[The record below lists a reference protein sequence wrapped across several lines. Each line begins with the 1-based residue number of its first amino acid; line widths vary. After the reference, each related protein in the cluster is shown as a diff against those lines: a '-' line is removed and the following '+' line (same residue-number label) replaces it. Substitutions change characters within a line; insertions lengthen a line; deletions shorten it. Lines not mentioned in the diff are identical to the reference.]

1 MVGWVE
7 GGECEDEDKFEAEH
21 GLEKNLVLGG
31 WVERQDMVW
40 GLNRNAPEANPQLI
54 HLGNSHHSANSE
66 AALVIIMVIISLYHH
81 HHHLTTHSLL
91 SLVYWNDDHI
101 SIVCVVRILF
111 VKNANDRQHSSD
123 LIF

>member
-1 MVGWVE
+1 MVRWVE
-7 GGECEDEDKFEAEH
+7 RDDCEDEDKFGQSEAERR
-21 GLEKNLVLGG
+21 LEKNLVLGG

-81 HHHLTTHSLL
+81 HHHQTTHSLL
-91 SLVYWNDDHI
+91 SLVH
-101 SIVCVVRILF
+101 
-111 VKNANDRQHSSD
+111 
-123 LIF
+123 

>member
-7 GGECEDEDKFEAEH
+7 GDECEDEDKFEQSEAEH
-21 GLEKNLVLGG
+21 RLEKNMVLVV

-66 AALVIIMVIISLYHH
+66 AALVIIMVIISRYHH
-81 HHHLTTHSLL
+81 HHHQTTHSLS
-91 SLVYWNDDHI
+91 SLVY
-101 SIVCVVRILF
+101 
-111 VKNANDRQHSSD
+111 
-123 LIF
+123 